1 MDDNNTNE
9 ILKEILKWQILQGKE
24 ILRELIPKL
33 LDNNDKKRVYE
44 MTDGIRTSIEIKKV
58 VGVSDSTVSNW
69 WNIWYSFGILEK
81 EGRKYKKIISLK
93 DIGIDI

>member
-58 VGVSDSTVSNW
+58 VGVSDATVSNW